1 MLDYFKPIAAVALS
15 ILIFTILSTSCAKHI
30 GQDNVVEVAA
40 TLQDASEFL
49 TVQGVRVLESKAP
62 ELVAD
67 VKGDLG
73 EIILIAQLYSDG
85 EVDVGDV
92 TTTIILVLDRI
103 NERFDIIESS
113 NKDLIIG
120 AITLL
125 SRMVSRYIISA
136 ALPEEAALY
145 ITSFAVGI
153 DNGLRE
159 LAKE

>member
-1 MLDYFKPIAAVALS
+1 MWDYFKPIAAVALS
-15 ILIFTILSTSCAKHI
+15 ILLFTILSTSCAKNI

-40 TLQDASEFL
+40 TLQDVSEFL
-49 TVQGVRVLESKAP
+49 TVQGIRILESNAP
-62 ELVAD
+62 EYVED

-73 EIILIAQLYSDG
+73 EIVLISQFYLDG
-85 EVDVGDV
+85 KVDVGDV
-92 TTTIILVLDRI
+92 SSTIIRVLDRI
-103 NERFDIIESS
+103 NERFHVIESS
-113 NKDLIIG
+113 NTDLIIG
-120 AITLL
+120 AIQLL

-159 LAKE
+159 LATE